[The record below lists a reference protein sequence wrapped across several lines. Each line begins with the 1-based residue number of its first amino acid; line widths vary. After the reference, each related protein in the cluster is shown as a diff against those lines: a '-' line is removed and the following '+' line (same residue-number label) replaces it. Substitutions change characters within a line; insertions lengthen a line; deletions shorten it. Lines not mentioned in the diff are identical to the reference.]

1 MKFTEFDLHDEI
13 LLGLK
18 DMGFEEATPIQEQAI
33 PVILKGHDL
42 IACAQTGTGKTAAF
56 LIPVIDILDG
66 IPGTHIKGLILGP
79 TRELAMQIDEA
90 CEGLAYHSYVRSFP
104 VFGGN
109 KGGDDFSRQKAAFLQ
124 GADIVIATPGRLL
137 QHISLGYVDL
147 TKLEFLILDEA
158 DRMLDMGFISDIRR
172 IISFCNEKRQS
183 LLFSAT
189 MPPKIRELAQEILH
203 YPEEIS
209 ISISKPAAGIV
220 QRAYCV
226 YDDQKI
232 RLVQHIMKEL
242 QVESVIIFASR
253 KTSVDKITKALQE
266 LGLEARGMHSDR
278 DQSEREEI
286 VNAFKNKQFPILVAT
301 DIMSRGIDID
311 QLSHVVNYDVPGDP
325 EDYVHRIGRTARAD
339 STGEAITF
347 INEDDM
353 RNFGRIEA
361 MIEMEINKVP
371 VPEHLGA
378 GPEYNPRHRGTGRGG
393 RGGGRDG
400 RGGGGGGREGGR
412 GGQGGGGFNK
422 RKGGGGNGG
431 GNPNGGRGGEPQRQG
446 EPRAEQRQGGEQGEP
461 RQKEGQQQGPRQQQ
475 GPQQGPRQQGQG
487 QGQNQGPRQQGPNQ
501 QRPNGPHNNQPRP
514 QGEGMGQGQGSGNK
528 KKKKK
533 KKPMP
538 GTEMV
543 NSLGQ
548 VIERQPPRVFLETS
562 DDVGLPTKKKKT
574 NNFRKNATKKAGDP
588 GVSPA
593 YIAPGE

>member
-1 MKFTEFDLHDEI
+1 LKFTEFDLHDEI

-147 TKLEFLILDEA
+147 SKLEFLILDEA

-172 IISFCNEKRQS
+172 IISFCNDKRQS

-203 YPEEIS
+203 YPQEIS

-361 MIEMEINKVP
+361 MIEMEITKVP

-393 RGGGRDG
+393 GRMG
-400 RGGGGGGREGGR
+400 RGGP
-412 GGQGGGGFNK
+412 GGQGGGFNK
-422 RKGGGGNGG
+422 RKGGGGG
-431 GNPNGGRGGEPQRQG
+431 PNRGGERQGQGNHPGGERQG

-461 RQKEGQQQGPRQQQ
+461 RKE
-475 GPQQGPRQQGQG
+475 
-487 QGQNQGPRQQGPNQ
+487 GQNQGPRQQGQGGGGPRPQNQGQGGGPRPQGQHQ
-501 QRPNGPHNNQPRP
+501 QRPGGQGQGQPGNQPRP
-514 QGEGMGQGQGSGNK
+514 QGEQGQGLGNKK

>member
-1 MKFTEFDLHDEI
+1 M
-13 LLGLK
+13 GLN
-18 DMGFEEATPIQEQAI
+18 DMGFDEATPIQEQAI

-56 LIPVIDILDG
+56 LIPTIDILDG
-66 IPGTHIKGLILGP
+66 IGGNHIKGLILCP

-147 TKLEFLILDEA
+147 SKLEFLILDEA
-158 DRMLDMGFISDIRR
+158 DRMLDMGFIGDIRR
-172 IISFCNEKRQS
+172 IISFCNDKRQS

-203 YPEEIS
+203 SPSEIN
-209 ISISKPAAGIV
+209 IAISKPAAGID
-220 QRAYCV
+220 QKAYCV
-226 YDDQKI
+226 YDNQKVK
-232 RLVQHIMKEL
+232 LVQHVMKDA

-253 KTSVDKITKALQE
+253 KHAVDKIAKALVD
-266 LGLEARGMHSDR
+266 LGLDARGMHSDR
-278 DQSEREEI
+278 DQTEREEI

-311 QLSHVVNYDVPGDP
+311 QLSHVINFDVPADP

-347 INEDDM
+347 ITEDDM
-353 RNFGRIEA
+353 RNFSRIEH
-361 MIEMEINKVP
+361 MIEREIPKIP
-371 VPEHLGA
+371 LPEELGP
-378 GPEYNPRHRGTGRGG
+378 GPEYNPRHRGTGRGRPDD
-393 RGGGRDG
+393 RGGR
-400 RGGGGGGREGGR
+400 RNS
-412 GGQGGGGFNK
+412 GQGSGRNQSGSKRSGDRNK
-422 RKGGGGNGG
+422 SGGNYPSG
-431 GNPNGGRGGEPQRQG
+431 P
-446 EPRAEQRQGGEQGEP
+446 RQGGEGT
-461 RQKEGQQQGPRQQQ
+461 PRQQQ
-475 GPQQGPRQQGQG
+475 SQEAGQG
-487 QGQNQGPRQQGPNQ
+487 QGRSQGQQ
-501 QRPNGPHNNQPRP
+501 QRKQSGPPKNEQRSYQGNANSPRP
-514 QGEGMGQGQGSGNK
+514 QGESQQSLNK

-533 KKPMP
+533 KKPNKAL
-538 GTEMV
+538 GTETI

-548 VIERQPPRVFLETS
+548 VIERQPPRVFLESS
-562 DDVGLPTKKKKT
+562 DDVGLPTKKNKNNNRRKKV
-574 NNFRKNATKKAGDP
+574 KKAGDA